1 MLVGDVDIR
10 EYALNDWLESSV
22 FNFKNCSVFE
32 QGKSTASFEYCL
44 DDVDDALYLDIFFS
58 KVVATCRTTITIDNS
73 VNDAARLYKEVDV
86 QRWINI
92 PQEVLVYRHKKF
104 RGAVVIDSIPD
115 RTQLLIY
122 ICEVIWSLKLFKHK
136 RSEL

>member
-10 EYALNDWLESSV
+10 EYALNDWLESRV

-44 DDVDDALYLDIFFS
+44 DDVDDALYLDIFLS
-58 KVVATCRTTITIDNS
+58 KVVATCRTTITIDNP
-73 VNDAARLYKEVDV
+73 VNDAARLYKEVNV

-92 PQEVLVYRHKKF
+92 PQEVLVYCHKKL
-104 RGAVVIDSIPD
+104 RGTVVIDCIPD
-115 RTQLLIY
+115 CTQLLIH
-122 ICEVIWSLKLFKHK
+122 ICEVVWSLKLIKHK

>member
-58 KVVATCRTTITIDNS
+58 KVVATCRATITIDNS

-104 RGAVVIDSIPD
+104 RVAVVIDSIPD